1 MDGVIKNE
9 INGKLYIK
17 RLFVPSHRN
26 KFYLQIFSHIIYSLQ
41 VIYFFVK
48 ERKSIDVVFATSSR
62 LGTGFLG
69 YIISSLFK
77 KKYALDIRDIFS
89 DSIKSLNI
97 SNLFFG
103 KIIVKILEFLE
114 KKITTRSNWLNFV
127 SPGFL
132 NYHHINPQEKKINIF
147 FNGIDS
153 IFIKNRNEKNKIVK
167 NKSKKLVITYA
178 GNIGYGQGLENTIPK
193 IAYNF
198 KDEIDFKLIGDG
210 NSVDLIKSEIVK
222 KNLSNVKILRPVNR
236 NVLIQHYNYSDAL
249 YLQLNN
255 HPAFKNV
262 LPSKIFDYGSFDKP
276 ILAGVSGVSKKFIEE
291 NISHPFIFDSN
302 DYKSAIKQIEN
313 ILTFNYSKIDNN
325 NFITKYNRKKIMQ
338 LMTNSIYDNLQ
349 E

>member
-1 MDGVIKNE
+1 M
-9 INGKLYIK
+9 
-17 RLFVPSHRN
+17 
-26 KFYLQIFSHIIYSLQ
+26 
-41 VIYFFVK
+41 
-48 ERKSIDVVFATSSR
+48 
-62 LGTGFLG
+62 
-69 YIISSLFK
+69 
-77 KKYALDIRDIFS
+77 
-89 DSIKSLNI
+89 
-97 SNLFFG
+97 
-103 KIIVKILEFLE
+103 
-114 KKITTRSNWLNFV
+114 
-127 SPGFL
+127 